1 MWNLALACAFFL
13 CIHLMISGTVLKE
26 QIISSIGKMAYYA
39 LFSLFSIVGLAWIC
53 FAYAFAVNDPLNAHL
68 WDAPL
73 FLKIIA
79 LVGNFIAIQLVV
91 VGALSPSPTNLLALR
106 HLPEKSVHGVIRIT
120 RHPILAGI
128 GVWAVMHMLCDGN
141 VASWVF
147 FGSILGLCALGAN
160 NIDRK
165 RTAVQGETYTSIKKR
180 TSIIPFVAVI
190 EGRTAFAAEELGAAK
205 MLLGASVFSVFAV
218 LHELLFNTRVL

>member
-13 CIHLMISGTVLKE
+13 CIHLMISGTVLKD
-26 QIISSIGKMAYYA
+26 QIISGIGRLAYYA
-39 LFSLFSIVGLAWIC
+39 LFSLFSIAGLAWIC

-79 LVGNFIAIQLVV
+79 LVGNFIAFQLIV
-91 VGALSPSPTNLLALR
+91 VGALSSSPTNLLATR
-106 HLPEKSVHGVIRIT
+106 HLPDRAVHGVIRIS
-120 RHPILAGI
+120 RHPVLAGI
-128 GVWAVMHMLCDGN
+128 GLWSVMHMLCNGN

-165 RTAVQGETYTSIKKR
+165 RVNATGEAYVSVKKR
-180 TSIIPFVAVI
+180 TSIIPFVAII

-205 MLLGASVFSVFAV
+205 MLLAASLFSVFAV